1 MVYGRKREAWD
12 GRGGGQKQKQ
22 MNNENIFNMNAF
34 NFNYFKCINRYIGI
48 KYTLE
53 IKYKQIMLR
62 VLQTYM

>member
-1 MVYGRKREAWD
+1 MGERERHGMGWE
-12 GRGGGQKQKQ
+12 GGGQKQKQ